1 MVTEAQPELS
11 YGWFSFKPKW
21 LQAMNNCK
29 CFLFIAVMIATIQGM
44 TVSGI
49 TGISLPALE
58 KRFQLTSK
66 DLGVISASNDI
77 SAILLICFVSF
88 YGQFGNKIKWIGYGA
103 IITGERRI
111 VKFKKRYILICLRKW
126 RRHVP
131 NREDPTDKFENPIFV
146 FQLTIFFSYGSTRL
160 IFSKRYS
167 CITHDFIRSLH
178 NTCFL
183 TRYFDTWCHEM
194 ASDPVDK
201 DFILSVI
208 THGFHRVLPLASL
221 QRKLTLIKRNCRFS
235 PRSQEL
241 NN

>member
-1 MVTEAQPELS
+1 MIRTLWTVCLKICYSRFLNFIE
-11 YGWFSFKPKW
+11 
-21 LQAMNNCK
+21 
-29 CFLFIAVMIATIQGM
+29 CFAHLLGM
-44 TVSGI
+44 TVNGI

-126 RRHVP
+126 CRHVP

-194 ASDPVDK
+194 ASDSVDK

-208 THGFHRVLPLASL
+208 TQGFHRVLPLASL